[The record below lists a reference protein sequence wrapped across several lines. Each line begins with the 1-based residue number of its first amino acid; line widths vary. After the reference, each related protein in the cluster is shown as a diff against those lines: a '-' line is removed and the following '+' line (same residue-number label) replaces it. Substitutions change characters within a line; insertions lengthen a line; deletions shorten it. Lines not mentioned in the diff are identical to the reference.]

1 MILASTIIQPIRK
14 ILLDGASFPDDP
26 AAASEQLADLPA
38 WRTSGASNK
47 VAVYISAVD
56 DDGVRVLGVTAT
68 VGGYFF
74 TAPELFGL
82 PTVDDGGSL
91 LWHDAKTVVGVVLDE
106 PLVFDGS
113 QHEHMG
119 VRLSSI
125 ANIGAATKLCI
136 SVQEMPR

>member
-14 ILLDGASFPDDP
+14 VLHDGASFPDDP
-26 AAASEQLADLPA
+26 AAASELLAALPA

-47 VAVYISAVD
+47 VAVYIAAVD
-56 DDGVRVLGVTAT
+56 DNGVRVLGVTAT

-74 TAPELFGL
+74 TAPVLFGL
-82 PTVDDGGSL
+82 DSGGPA
-91 LWHDAKTVVGVVLDE
+91 LWHDAKTATGVVLDE
-106 PLVFDGS
+106 PLVFDVS

-119 VRLSSI
+119 VRLSSVD
-125 ANIGAATKLCI
+125 NIGTATKLCI